1 MISLYRPGASPLHNT
16 SAGIKLLAL
25 AFTFALF
32 GMLGKNLVTSAGFI
46 AGLVVC
52 NLLAGLNL
60 RNLLKQLWQIKVL
73 VAIVLVP
80 QIIFNGFLQGANNS
94 VAIVVGVLLASL
106 ISITTKTSEI
116 VDLIQ
121 RITRSRSF
129 ALLIA
134 LSINSIG
141 LVIGFSK
148 NITEAGLARGVRQ
161 NPVRQI
167 VTLFVVSLRFA
178 DDYAEGLAARG
189 VRV

>member
-1 MISLYRPGASPLHNT
+1 MLV
-16 SAGIKLLAL
+16 LAL
-25 AFTFALF
+25 TLVLF
-32 GMLGKNLVTSAGFI
+32 GTLEKTLVTSAGFI

-80 QIIFNGFLQGANNS
+80 QIIFNGLLQGANNS

-116 VDLIQ
+116 VDLIH

>member
-1 MISLYRPGASPLHNT
+1 MA
-16 SAGIKLLAL
+16 LAL
-25 AFTFALF
+25 TLAVF
-32 GMLGKNLVTSAGFI
+32 GMLEKNFVTSAFFI

-52 NLLAGLNL
+52 NFLAGLNWS
-60 RNLLKQLWQIKVL
+60 NLLRQLWQIKVL

-80 QIIFNGFLQGANNS
+80 QLIFNGFLQGAYNS
-94 VAIVVGVLLASL
+94 VAIVVGVLLASI

-121 RITRSRSF
+121 RITRSSSF

-141 LVIGFSK
+141 LVIGFSR

-178 DDYAEGLAARG
+178 DEYSEGLAARG